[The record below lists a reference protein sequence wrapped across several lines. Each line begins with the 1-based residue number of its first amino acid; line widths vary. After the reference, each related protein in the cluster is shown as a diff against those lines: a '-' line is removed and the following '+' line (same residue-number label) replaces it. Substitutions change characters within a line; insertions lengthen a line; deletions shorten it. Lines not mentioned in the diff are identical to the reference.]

1 MMPAGVLPLTEALDT
16 TLSCVCW
23 GTEGTGKTLF
33 AIKTWPTPVLVLNLD
48 RGLTVAHLNA
58 VNSRADQIFVKN
70 LREDLMAIDHL
81 EGLRVRD
88 EVERTIMESLDW
100 LKGGTVVLDG
110 GTMYR
115 AILQMTSQNIAKAI
129 SEGKKWNPKEKEQ
142 VNAYYGAFISRVA
155 DKGINLVI
163 TAHAAWKW
171 EMQESEG
178 GRKSLTKTTRL
189 YPKLDDIAHE
199 RTATSVLLL
208 KTCQCGRKVTNEDGT
223 CAFQGLPGSGEHTG
237 RRHVGRI
244 VSNKYNTATEGTE
257 WENLDYNMLRILCFD
272 PDLAETLMKAKAG

>member
-1 MMPAGVLPLTEALDT
+1 MMPAGVKPLAEALDT
-16 TLSCVCW
+16 TLSCIVW

-33 AIKTWPTPVLVLNLD
+33 ATKTWPTPVLVLNLD
-48 RGLTVAHLNA
+48 RALTVAHLHA
-58 VNSRADQIFVKN
+58 LNSRADQVFVKN

-88 EVERTIMESLDW
+88 EIERTIMESLDW

-115 AILQMTSQNIAKAI
+115 SILKLADQKMGKDIAD
-129 SEGKKWNPKEKEQ
+129 GKRSNPRDKEH
-142 VNAYYGAFISRVA
+142 VNAYFGAFISRVA
-155 DKGINLVI
+155 DRGINLVV
-163 TAHAAWKW
+163 TAHAAWSW
-171 EMQESEG
+171 EVGESG
-178 GRKSLTKTTRL
+178 LTRTTKL

-208 KTCQCGRKVTNEDGT
+208 KACRCGRTITNQDGT
-223 CAFQGLPGSGEHTG
+223 CSAQGLPGSGEHTG

-244 VSNKYNTATEGTE
+244 VSNKYNTMTEGTE
-257 WENLDYNMLRILCFD
+257 WENLDYNMLRTLCFD
-272 PDLAETLMKAKAG
+272 PELAEMLMKAKAG